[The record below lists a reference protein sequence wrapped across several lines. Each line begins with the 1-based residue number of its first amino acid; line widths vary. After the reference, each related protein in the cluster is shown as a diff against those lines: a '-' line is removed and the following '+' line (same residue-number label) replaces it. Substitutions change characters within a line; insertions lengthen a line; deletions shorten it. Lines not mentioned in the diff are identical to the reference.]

1 MKLSKMKKEDLELM
15 SYTKIAEELLKE
27 EKKQMNTASL
37 FKEICRLLE
46 MSEGEYEEKIADFFQ
61 SLTTAKE
68 FILLE
73 NGNWDLKSNHT
84 TKVSINDI
92 LDEEEEE
99 LEVPEETD
107 EEEESDLEADSDME
121 EDYDALD
128 DDFEEDD
135 LNDLSIVNEDEMEE

>member
-1 MKLSKMKKEDLELM
+1 MKLSKMKKEDLELL
-15 SYTKIAEELLKE
+15 SYTKIAEEILKE
-27 EKKQMNTASL
+27 EKKQMNTPCL
-37 FKEICRLLE
+37 FKKICHLLE
-46 MSEGEYEEKIADFFQ
+46 LSETEYEEKIADFFQ

-99 LEVPEETD
+99 LEVPEEGED
-107 EEEESDLEADSDME
+107 NEEESSNTDELED
-121 EDYDALD
+121 DYDTLD

-135 LNDLSIVNEDEMEE
+135 LNDLSIINEEEMEE

>member
-1 MKLSKMKKEDLELM
+1 MKLNKMKKEDLELL
-15 SYTKIAEELLKE
+15 SYTKIAEEILKE
-27 EKKQMNTASL
+27 EKKQMNTACL
-37 FKEICRLLE
+37 FKEICHLLE
-46 MSEGEYEEKIADFFQ
+46 LSDTEYEEKIADFFQ

-99 LEVPEETD
+99 LEVPEEGEDNEEPSSETD
-107 EEEESDLEADSDME
+107 ELE
-121 EDYDALD
+121 EDYDTLD

-135 LNDLSIVNEDEMEE
+135 LNDLSIINEDEMEE